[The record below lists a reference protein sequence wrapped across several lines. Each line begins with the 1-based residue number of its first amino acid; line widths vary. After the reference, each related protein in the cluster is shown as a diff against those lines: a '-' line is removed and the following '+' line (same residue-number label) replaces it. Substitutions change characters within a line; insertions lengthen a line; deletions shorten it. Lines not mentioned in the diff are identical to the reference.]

1 MNMINEKILEIF
13 QNEEE
18 YEKYIALL
26 KFKKLLY
33 ENGIFSKG
41 QYIEMALKGSM
52 YE

>member
-1 MNMINEKILEIF
+1 MIKKYMKHIDKFKNKK
-13 QNEEE
+13 E
-18 YEKYIALL
+18 YEKYIELL

-41 QYIEMALKGSM
+41 QYIEMVLKGSK